1 MQTYGSKIN
10 EKTSNTYHIGSNDNG
25 RRTICICTSRAAS
38 TVHNTDVFDSASTLL
53 IAESVTL
60 PENGTDVECTIST
73 DALTRQVCVDTTP
86 TGGDNFF
93 EFVDVSVGGTS
104 IYVDGNPTESIGSAS
119 QPNAIRDLF
128 SLLGS
133 KGIGEEFG
141 PIIAPAGDDVV
152 ITFQDNT
159 GNGSAEDVIIDVI
172 VGVDGST
179 DAALSCSEVVF

>member
-10 EKTSNTYHIGSNDNG
+10 GKTSNTCHIGSNYNG
-25 RRTICICTSRAAS
+25 RRTFAFAPVEQAS

-73 DALTRQVCVDTTP
+73 STDALIRQVYVDTTP
-86 TGGDNFF
+86 TGADNFF

-104 IYVDGNPTESIGSAS
+104 IYVDGNPTEFIGSAS

-141 PIIAPAGDDVV
+141 PIIASAGDDVV
-152 ITFQDNT
+152 IHSKTTQVM
-159 GNGSAEDVIIDVI
+159 AVQRM
-172 VGVDGST
+172 
-179 DAALSCSEVVF
+179 